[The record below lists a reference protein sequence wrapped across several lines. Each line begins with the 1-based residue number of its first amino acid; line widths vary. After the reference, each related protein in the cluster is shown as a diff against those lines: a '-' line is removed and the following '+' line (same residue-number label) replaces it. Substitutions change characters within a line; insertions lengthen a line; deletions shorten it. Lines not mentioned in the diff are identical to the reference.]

1 MKFLLLL
8 PGLIFYLIFTAWPLI
23 EVVRLS
29 LYKTNFITT
38 RFVWLDNYIASF
50 KDAEFIQSIINS
62 LGYAMFMVGGI
73 FISLF
78 IALYLYRLSKRWQ
91 DTSRIVLYLPSLAA
105 GVIISMSWKWIFH
118 SSGIANW
125 LISLIG
131 IPPINWFGSTLTAI
145 PVLSGIVAFS
155 GIGSTVIILL
165 AVVQSV
171 PKDYI
176 DAARIDGASWGQIK
190 RKIIIPII
198 APTLYMLIIGAVLA
212 ALAIFEIIY
221 MLAPYPYSATITFS
235 IFLQGFQ
242 YSKYGAAS
250 AQSVILLL
258 VAVLLYKLRKRW
270 ER

>member
-118 SSGIANW
+118 SSGIA
-125 LISLIG
+125 
-131 IPPINWFGSTLTAI
+131 INWFGSTLTAI

-221 MLAPYPYSATITFS
+221 MLAPYPYSE
-235 IFLQGFQ
+235 
-242 YSKYGAAS
+242 YGAAS